1 MLVRDNLQ
9 GYVIKYN
16 VTERLFYSPFS
27 DLPITKIYDYEQYKK
42 NNESIR
48 MMKCLILQD
57 KNVYI
62 PMNEGFSKGV
72 SLMDNRKYIQSN

>member
-1 MLVRDNLQ
+1 MGFFNFL
-9 GYVIKYN
+9 G
-16 VTERLFYSPFS
+16 
-27 DLPITKIYDYEQYKK
+27 KK

-48 MMKCLILQD
+48 MMKCLILQG

-62 PMNEGFSKGV
+62 PMNDGFSKGV